1 MPAVKL
7 TKILTLPSGKASGK
21 AIVVAPPKP
30 LSRRQPMHVF
40 GKKVGDKKVAVVKAS
55 GSPAL
60 IVAASPVITPEDEA
74 ALEEAKDE
82 KRLLKFKDAAD
93 IVHGVL
99 FGTEREGAGAV
110 SELVGG
116 YLTAAISIVFSSPSD
131 LWEAILN
138 GFRQAVLFQ
147 GNSRVRERLSLKQPP
162 TAAAI
167 NGGRKW
173 IMRRAGGTGFGSEK
187 FATDVPVGA
196 AYKEPAP
203 ATPALPAKKPVLSL
217 PTSSPSPN
225 ARDKTALISPRAT
238 PEQRAKIM
246 AAKKPVIRKLLK

>member
-7 TKILTLPSGKASGK
+7 TKILTLPAGKVSGK
-21 AIVVAPPKP
+21 AIVVSPAKP

-40 GKKVGDKKVAVVKAS
+40 GKKVGDKKVAVVKPS

-147 GNSRVRERLSLKQPP
+147 GNSRVRERLAIKQPP

-187 FATDVPVGA
+187 FATDVPLGA
-196 AYKEPAP
+196 AYNEPAP
-203 ATPALPAKKPVLSL
+203 KLALPGKKPVLSL

-238 PEQRAKIM
+238 PAQRAAIM
-246 AAKKPVIRKLLK
+246 AAKKPLIPKRFK